1 MTDEI
6 HRAALAASIPP
17 TIRWLDAA
25 AVGAMLG
32 YSARHVL
39 QRIACRPDFP
49 APRNLGGHPRWKASE
64 VDARSRFATDEVI
77 EAAKARSIFLTAE
90 FKRGRK
96 AASKRLHEARKYE
109 ARPRWADVD
118 AIASIYAE
126 CARITRVSGVP
137 HEVDHIIPLLGR
149 GVCGLHV
156 EANLRI
162 VPRHVNRRKSN
173 KLEPVA

>member
-1 MTDEI
+1 MNGGKTGVAVD
-6 HRAALAASIPP
+6 ASP
-17 TIRWLDAA
+17 RHQESQQNQS
-25 AVGAMLG
+25 LG
-32 YSARHVL
+32 
-39 QRIACRPDFP
+39 DGW
-49 APRNLGGHPRWKASE
+49 RNAGRSG
-64 VDARSRFATDEVI
+64 VVIDARSRFATDEVI

>member
-1 MTDEI
+1 MRFGLKGET
-6 HRAALAASIPP
+6 ASP
-17 TIRWLDAA
+17 RHQESQQNQS
-25 AVGAMLG
+25 LG
-32 YSARHVL
+32 
-39 QRIACRPDFP
+39 DGW
-49 APRNLGGHPRWKASE
+49 RNAGRSG
-64 VDARSRFATDEVI
+64 VVIDARSRFATDEVI

>member
-1 MTDEI
+1 MRFGLKGEI
-6 HRAALAASIPP
+6 ASPRHQESQQNQSLGD
-17 TIRWLDAA
+17 RW
-25 AVGAMLG
+25 
-32 YSARHVL
+32 
-39 QRIACRPDFP
+39 
-49 APRNLGGHPRWKASE
+49 RNAGRSG
-64 VDARSRFATDEVI
+64 VVIDARSRFATDEVI